1 MKDIEI
7 NFKKDLNNIHEVP
20 LLAQKN
26 IYYNCSEC
34 QSVIEIMK
42 LDEEYIEF
50 KCCNNHNIKMKI
62 KKYLDK
68 IKEFKD
74 RMELN
79 DDTFLNDRY
88 AISIKRNI
96 YHFD

>member
-1 MKDIEI
+1 MKNMEI
-7 NFKKDLNNIHEVP
+7 NLKKDLNNIDEVP
-20 LLAQKN
+20 PLEHKN
-26 IYYNCSEC
+26 MYYNCSEC
-34 QSVIEIMK
+34 QSVIEIMT
-42 LDEEYIEF
+42 LDEECIEF
-50 KCCNNHNIKMKI
+50 KCSNNHNIKM
-62 KKYLDK
+62 K